1 MKPKLDEERKRIV
14 DAAREEALENAI
26 ALVKQKIREQI
37 ELEQQAKEETCECL
51 IIFSKQFLF
60 LVYLFLQNQRDRY

>member
-1 MKPKLDEERKRIV
+1 MDELMKPKLDEERKKVV

-37 ELEQQAKEETCECL
+37 ELEQQVQEETCE
-51 IIFSKQFLF
+51 
-60 LVYLFLQNQRDRY
+60 